1 MCIDSNES
9 LLIAVCFYSS
19 SCCRKLYSGGESSVI
34 SLRTLVDLL
43 WKTMHFRIMDRF
55 HIVENRPDSSKFNYG
70 RKNQLDGKHL
80 FWLNV
85 AILWMRN
92 LECIAAHESHGT
104 EVNKGDD
111 ILIPWHR
118 PRSKKFV
125 VIVTH
130 SYSRGWFCNGP
141 TVLIP
146 LHFRDLCTHVT
157 SIGYTSQ
164 MRHQWV
170 LRNFR
175 LDSFHVSFFKISVAS
190 SSKCKIAKSFHF
202 FFRRGDACSSIGG
215 GVMSAVI
222 MLSQVCS
229 IFHFLN
235 LAIFQPL
242 LFS

>member
-9 LLIAVCFYSS
+9 LLIGVCFYSS

-43 WKTMHFRIMDRF
+43 WKTLLFYTMHFRIMDRF
-55 HIVENRPDSSKFNYG
+55 HIVESRPDSLNFNYG

-118 PRSKKFV
+118 PMSKKSLSLSH
-125 VIVTH
+125 T
-130 SYSRGWFCNGP
+130 
-141 TVLIP
+141 LI
-146 LHFRDLCTHVT
+146 HVD
-157 SIGYTSQ
+157 GFAMAQ
-164 MRHQWV
+164 
-170 LRNFR
+170 LF
-175 LDSFHVSFFKISVAS
+175 
-190 SSKCKIAKSFHF
+190 SFHF
-202 FFRRGDACSSIGG
+202 ISGIYAL
-215 GVMSAVI
+215 MW
-222 MLSQVCS
+222 LQ
-229 IFHFLN
+229 
-235 LAIFQPL
+235 
-242 LFS
+242 